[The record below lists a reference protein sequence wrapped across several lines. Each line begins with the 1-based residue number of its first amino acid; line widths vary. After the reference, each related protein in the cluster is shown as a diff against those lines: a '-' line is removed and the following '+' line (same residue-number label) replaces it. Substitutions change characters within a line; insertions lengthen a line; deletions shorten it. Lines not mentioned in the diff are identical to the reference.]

1 MGIFYL
7 KGNMMKPTKEQKRL
21 IQESILN
28 RLVQWISDNE
38 YKKAKRMF
46 ENDPTLQKQMK
57 DIYDKLERISKKWD
71 DYCKEYGCVE
81 VNKHTKK
88 LPTFAE
94 LRAEKKRNKL

>member
-1 MGIFYL
+1 
-7 KGNMMKPTKEQKRL
+7 MKITNEQKKL
-21 IQESILN
+21 IKESIVN

-38 YKKAKRMF
+38 YRKAKKMF
-46 ENDPTLQKQMK
+46 ENDPTLQRQMK
-57 DIYDKLERISKKWD
+57 DIYDRLDRMSKKWD

-81 VNKHTKK
+81 VNMHTKK